1 MPDYVTQAAF
11 DLYVRDKIGAT
22 TATEAAL
29 LVASLAAAEQAVN
42 EYCVRNFVVVA
53 VDAVATARVFIPDG
67 TQRLLIDDA
76 RAVTS
81 VSVDSTAV
89 DSTLYQL
96 EPLNNLSASG
106 AYRPHERIFYLDSRW
121 PISTRGKAS
130 VSVTARWGWAA
141 VPAAVTEAT
150 KIIGKDIVQ
159 QRQTVGNLA
168 AVGDIATSVRLNT
181 YVRELLRPFIHP
193 DRYGIA

>member
-53 VDAVATARVFIPDG
+53 VDAEATARVFIPDG

-106 AYRPHERIFYLDSRW
+106 AYRPYERIFYLDSRW

-141 VPAAVTEAT
+141 VPDAVTEAT